1 MELTCFD
8 VTTKD
13 KVAHV
18 QLNRPDALNT
28 MIPAFW
34 TELPQ
39 LIGELSDSGEV
50 RAIVISSTGKHF
62 SAGMDL
68 SVFTS
73 SGLSMDGEPGRRNA
87 TMSLLVKRLQDSF
100 TALERARVPVLVA
113 IQGGCIGGAVDMVCA
128 ADMRYATADAY
139 FVVQETNI
147 GMTAD
152 VGTLQRLP
160 KLIPDGIA
168 RELVY
173 TGRRMPAARA
183 AQVGLVNEVFDDHES
198 MVAGVL
204 AIAVG
209 PLRCRHRGR
218 PVLQAAAGFPDRGP
232 RGAQLP
238 VYGAA
243 REARPHRAAVPRPER
258 LRADERLSTVAGDV
272 VDRAVGRETMEGHGR
287 ALTVHQEV
295 LVTDGVSRSDRRG
308 SGLTVLGTG
317 NETKE
322 SACS

>member
-8 VTTKD
+8 VTVEE

-18 QLNRPDALNT
+18 RLNRPEAMNT

-34 TELPQ
+34 SELPA
-39 LIGELSDSGEV
+39 LIGELSDRGDV

-87 TMSLLVKRLQDSF
+87 TFLLLVKRLQESF
-100 TALERARVPVLVA
+100 TALERARVPVLAAVH
-113 IQGGCIGGAVDMVCA
+113 GGVIGGAVDMVCA
-128 ADMRYATADAY
+128 ADMRYASADAY

-160 KLIPDGIA
+160 KLIPDGVA

-173 TGRRMPAARA
+173 TGRRLTAQRA
-183 AQVGLVNEVFDDHES
+183 YEVGLVNQVFDDHEAL
-198 MVAGVL
+198 VQGTL
-204 AIAVG
+204 AIAAEIASKS
-209 PLRCRHRGR
+209 PLTLWGAKEALVYARDHGVADSLHQIALWQTGAFQPADMMESFAAKGEKR
-218 PVLQAAAGFPDRGP
+218 PPSYED
-232 RGAQLP
+232 LP
-238 VYGAA
+238 PA
-243 REARPHRAAVPRPER
+243 P
-258 LRADERLSTVAGDV
+258 
-272 VDRAVGRETMEGHGR
+272 
-287 ALTVHQEV
+287 
-295 LVTDGVSRSDRRG
+295 
-308 SGLTVLGTG
+308 SGI
-317 NETKE
+317 
-322 SACS
+322 

>member
-87 TMSLLVKRLQDSF
+87 TMSLLVKRPQDSF

-160 KLIPDGIA
+160 ADSRRDRPGVGLHGSPDAGRTGGA
-168 RELVY
+168 GRAGQRGLRRPRVDG
-173 TGRRMPAARA
+173 GRRPGDRRRDRRAQPA
-183 AQVGLVNEVFDDHES
+183 D
-198 MVAGVL
+198 
-204 AIAVG
+204 AVG
-209 PLRCRHRGR
+209 
-218 PVLQAAAGFPDRGP
+218 GP
-232 RGAQLP
+232 RRRWSTRVTTASTT
-238 VYGAA
+238 
-243 REARPHRAAVPRPER
+243 RCTRSRPGKAGRSSPR
-258 LRADERLSTVAGDV
+258 T
-272 VDRAVGRETMEGHGR
+272 
-287 ALTVHQEV
+287 
-295 LVTDGVSRSDRRG
+295 
-308 SGLTVLGTG
+308 
-317 NETKE
+317 
-322 SACS
+322 

>member
-8 VTTKD
+8 VTVEG

-18 QLNRPDALNT
+18 QLNRPEQLNT

-34 TELPQ
+34 SELPA
-39 LIGELSDSGEV
+39 LVTELSDRGDV

-87 TMSLLVKRLQDSF
+87 TFMLLVKRLQESF
-100 TALERARVPVLVA
+100 TALERTRVPVLAA

-128 ADMRYATADAY
+128 ADMRYASADAY

-160 KLIPDGIA
+160 KLIPDGVA
-168 RELVY
+168 REFVY
-173 TGRRMPAARA
+173 TGRRMSAARA
-183 AQVGLVNEVFDDHES
+183 AEVGLVNQVFDDHAS
-198 MVAGVL
+198 LVAGVL
-204 AIAVG
+204 EIAAEIATKS
-209 PLRCRHRGR
+209 PLTLWGAKEALVYARDHGV
-218 PVLQAAAGFPDRGP
+218 PDSLHQIALWQTGAFQPADMMESFAAKG
-232 RGAQLP
+232 
-238 VYGAA
+238 
-243 REARPHRAAVPRPER
+243 EKRAANYEDLPAAPN
-258 LRADERLSTVAGDV
+258 GI
-272 VDRAVGRETMEGHGR
+272 
-287 ALTVHQEV
+287 
-295 LVTDGVSRSDRRG
+295 
-308 SGLTVLGTG
+308 
-317 NETKE
+317 
-322 SACS
+322 

>member
-8 VTTKD
+8 VVVEG
-13 KVAHV
+13 KVAHIR
-18 QLNRPDALNT
+18 LNRPEALNT
-28 MIPAFW
+28 MVPAFW
-34 TELPQ
+34 AELPR

-87 TMSLLVKRLQDSF
+87 TFMLLVKRLQQSF
-100 TALERARVPVLVA
+100 TALEQARVPVLVA

-139 FVVQETNI
+139 FQVQETNI

-160 KLIPDGIA
+160 KLIPDGVA

-173 TGRRMPAARA
+173 TGRRMSAARA
-183 AQVGLVNEVFDDHES
+183 ADVGLVNEVFEDHDAL
-198 MVAGVL
+198 VAGVL
-204 AIAVG
+204 EIAAEIASKS
-209 PLRCRHRGR
+209 PLTIW
-218 PVLQAAAGFPDRGP
+218 
-232 RGAQLP
+232 GAKEAL
-238 VYGAA
+238 VYA
-243 REARPHRAAVPRPER
+243 RDH
-258 LRADERLSTVAGDV
+258 
-272 VDRAVGRETMEGHGR
+272 
-287 ALTVHQEV
+287 
-295 LVTDGVSRSDRRG
+295 GVSDALHQISLWQTGAFQPADMMESFGAKAEKRPANYEDLPPAP
-308 SGLTVLGTG
+308 SGI
-317 NETKE
+317 
-322 SACS
+322 